1 MTLADAHEHVADARR
16 EARDLY
22 DRAIFDAF
30 LSRYPTMRLGDHA
43 RILNVQGVPKLRG
56 TGRWTPSDVSRLIRR
71 VAELEDEDAEDDF
84 DI

>member
-1 MTLADAHEHVADARR
+1 MNLVDAHARVQDARG

-22 DRAIFDAF
+22 DRAVFDAF

-56 TGRWTPSDVSRLIRR
+56 TGRWTPSDVSRLLRR
-71 VAELEDEDAEDDF
+71 VTELEDEDGEDDF